1 MKPSSV
7 REFLDALIQI
17 RDSEGQLAFA
27 AQSGF
32 PPSDELIES
41 LSDRIREYL
50 PKDRELAE
58 ALTATNLALAA
69 EVDSPGSLGFANLCQ
84 AYVFM
89 NMKKCADAQPFYE
102 KAAELFA
109 EAGSDRDLGRMLCA
123 EAENLTYLSQYDRAR
138 RLAEQSAELLTR
150 AEDTEYIPRIHV
162 ALGNLFNRINRFV
175 EALAEFDQARS
186 LLEGSDQYLVV
197 AAVELNRAGVLT
209 DLNRFEEAIRGYET
223 AREYCE
229 RHEIVLWAD
238 ILDRNIAD
246 LYFKRGSYSA
256 ALRSL
261 EKVRPRYQ
269 EQGDDRRL
277 ALSDL
282 ARAEIY
288 LQLNLAQEAGELA
301 EKAQSIF
308 ERHSNRSEAA
318 QCLTLVGI
326 ARLERGEDRGAAEN
340 FRQATE
346 MFEAE
351 GNAVSAAAARLQLA
365 RLEQKRHDHAAA
377 ISLALSAALSF
388 ESEQLAVRGAYAR
401 ITMAES
407 LSEQGRVEDA
417 IGEARGALEKLAD
430 YHARW
435 VSYQCYNLLGTLEA
449 AAGRPEE
456 AEPLYMKAIEE
467 MESLRGNIRLDEF
480 RMSFGRDKYQ
490 VYENLVDLKFHSG
503 AIEEAFSFVERSKS
517 RTLIDLLENNTDSLW
532 QSDQSSPKQQMIQ
545 KLRQDLNGLYSRLS
559 QAGTTISKLVSDK
572 EIQAEIAERERE
584 MLQMLREAGS
594 EKEDWAALETMPMPT
609 VADIQAILD
618 DDEILVEYY
627 PVKGNFCAFVIGSDQ
642 FHLVR
647 SIAPELAVRTAL
659 KGLNFQLAKFH
670 LGEDYLKRYHE
681 TLLVATRHHLEK
693 LHDMLIAPLVKYIEG
708 RSLALIPHGVL
719 HYVPFQALYDGKDH
733 LIDGHDIVYSA
744 SATVLKICRMK
755 QPQPSEL
762 DLVLAVPDEATPAI
776 LEEAEA
782 LRELLPNAHV
792 FVGEDAK
799 ADLLREYGARA
810 GKLHIA
816 AHGVFRSDNPM
827 FSALRL
833 GDSWLNLVD
842 IFNLKLGAELTTL
855 SACETG
861 MSALYEGDEL
871 LGLTRGFLYAGT
883 PSLVVSL
890 WRVSDRSTTLLMR
903 RFYEGL
909 GQGLNKPKALQQ
921 AALAVKKEFPHPY
934 HWAPFILMGK
944 S

>member
-1 MKPSSV
+1 M
-7 REFLDALIQI
+7 
-17 RDSEGQLAFA
+17 
-27 AQSGF
+27 
-32 PPSDELIES
+32 
-41 LSDRIREYL
+41 
-50 PKDRELAE
+50 
-58 ALTATNLALAA
+58 
-69 EVDSPGSLGFANLCQ
+69 
-84 AYVFM
+84 
-89 NMKKCADAQPFYE
+89 
-102 KAAELFA
+102 
-109 EAGSDRDLGRMLCA
+109 
-123 EAENLTYLSQYDRAR
+123 
-138 RLAEQSAELLTR
+138 
-150 AEDTEYIPRIHV
+150 
-162 ALGNLFNRINRFV
+162 
-175 EALAEFDQARS
+175 
-186 LLEGSDQYLVV
+186 
-197 AAVELNRAGVLT
+197 
-209 DLNRFEEAIRGYET
+209 
-223 AREYCE
+223 
-229 RHEIVLWAD
+229 LWAD

-261 EKVRPRYQ
+261 EKVRSRYQ

-326 ARLERGEDRGAAEN
+326 ARLERGEDRGAAES
-340 FRQATE
+340 FRQATH
-346 MFEAE
+346 MFEVE

-377 ISLALSAALSF
+377 ISLALSAAQSF

-401 ITMAES
+401 ITLAQS
-407 LSEQGRVEDA
+407 LREQGRVEDA
-417 IGEARGALEKLAD
+417 IAEARGALDKLTD
-430 YHARW
+430 YHAEYVTSNVRRMRRPPRW
-435 VSYQCYNLLGTLEA
+435 QRNGTS
-449 AAGRPEE
+449 GR
-456 AEPLYMKAIEE
+456 
-467 MESLRGNIRLDEF
+467 RGF
-480 RMSFGRDKYQ
+480 RRPDTY
-490 VYENLVDLKFHSG
+490 
-503 AIEEAFSFVERSKS
+503 
-517 RTLIDLLENNTDSLW
+517 
-532 QSDQSSPKQQMIQ
+532 
-545 KLRQDLNGLYSRLS
+545 
-559 QAGTTISKLVSDK
+559 
-572 EIQAEIAERERE
+572 
-584 MLQMLREAGS
+584 
-594 EKEDWAALETMPMPT
+594 
-609 VADIQAILD
+609 
-618 DDEILVEYY
+618 
-627 PVKGNFCAFVIGSDQ
+627 Q

-647 SIAPELAVRTAL
+647 DIAPELAVRTAL

-670 LGEDYLKRYHE
+670 LGQDYLKQYHE
-681 TLLVATRHHLEK
+681 TLLAATRHHLEK
-693 LHDMLIAPLVKYIEG
+693 LHDMLIAPLAQYIQG
-708 RSLALIPHGVL
+708 RSLALVPHGVL

-733 LIDGHDIVYSA
+733 LIDRHAVVYSA

-782 LRELLPNAHV
+782 LRELLPNARV

-799 ADLLREYGARA
+799 ADLLREYGPRA

-827 FSALRL
+827 FSALLL

-909 GQGLNKPKALQQ
+909 GRGLDKPKALQQ